1 MWKLLTAFTADIVD
15 VDDET
20 DDDEEDEDIVAAMY
34 WLSGT
39 GEGNTPAI
47 YTKVLYLRIIKLFVF
62 LLIFL
67 WFKQL
72 LFFFVNK

>member
-1 MWKLLTAFTADIVD
+1 MVD

-20 DDDEEDEDIVAAMY
+20 DDDDDDEDIVAAMY

-47 YTKVLYLRIIKLFVF
+47 YTKINLNDT
-62 LLIFL
+62 IF
-67 WFKQL
+67 
-72 LFFFVNK
+72 NYI